1 MKYYKD
7 WLYKDII
14 SRSKKEVKK
23 MVEDLIVVK
32 EAGTE
37 YVVRS
42 KELEVR
48 MVYDA
53 EKNEVKYFIKS
64 LINKEA

>member
-1 MKYYKD
+1 
-7 WLYKDII
+7 
-14 SRSKKEVKK
+14 